1 MNKNIIK
8 RILNLIDTLEINK
21 TSIRSLISQL
31 EKELKLQ
38 FCETSRDSIE
48 EVIRILQATGNLKTL
63 EDGIDLSQPATVY
76 AKS

>member
-38 FCETSRDSIE
+38 FC
-48 EVIRILQATGNLKTL
+48 
-63 EDGIDLSQPATVY
+63 
-76 AKS
+76 

>member
-38 FCETSRDSIE
+38 FCETSREPQMRGSSAGHD
-48 EVIRILQATGNLKTL
+48 VAQNLW
-63 EDGIDLSQPATVY
+63 PASD
-76 AKS
+76 KL